1 MSGTVT
7 PPLRTARA
15 FLFAAVCVLLA
26 GAGHA
31 TAAGHGLPPRVLGA
45 AFAGVAVLGWL
56 GARRQRGPLAIGGGL
71 LGAQAALH
79 LLFGRLAGTG
89 HQSHGG
95 HAAPGGHGGRHGA
108 HMAHS
113 PMGSPG
119 SMGSMDAGAAGSG
132 AAAGA
137 GAGAG
142 GPGPSQWAE
151 LLGPTGHGSA
161 TMLAAHLLA
170 ALLCALWLWRGERA
184 LFGLLRALAA
194 LALPPLALC
203 AAVRGAC
210 ATAPAPRPVRRRSPA
225 RTPRPP
231 CALLLHTVSRR
242 GPPTGP
248 APRSTTP
255 VAPAPA

>member
-31 TAAGHGLPPRVLGA
+31 TAAGHGIPPRVLGA

-71 LGAQAALH
+71 LGVQAALH

-89 HQSHGG
+89 YQAHGG
-95 HAAPGGHGGRHGA
+95 HTSPGGHGGHGA

-113 PMGSPG
+113 SMGATGSPG
-119 SMGSMDAGAAGSG
+119 SMD
-132 AAAGA
+132 A

-142 GPGPSQWAE
+142 GPGPSPWAE

-170 ALLCALWLWRGERA
+170 ALLCALWLWHGERA

-225 RTPRPP
+225 RAPRPP
-231 CALLLHTVSRR
+231 YALLLHTVSRR

-255 VAPAPA
+255 VAPAPV